1 MLEIDEKMPFY
12 ICEYSECNS
21 GFKCPVNSHG
31 CYEDCKHTTSPFH
44 AENPESVKI
53 FEKFCDTFHVVVDD
67 YGRLVCT
74 EKEVEETD
82 D

>member
-1 MLEIDEKMPFY
+1 MLEIEEIKPAY
-12 ICEYSECNS
+12 ICEYHECDS
-21 GFKCPVNSHG
+21 GQPCPENKDG
-31 CYEDCKHTTSPFH
+31 CIEECHHTSNPFH

-74 EKEVEETD
+74 EKEKKECSV
-82 D
+82 